1 MTYRSEWVYLRRT
14 LLSLEVRIAET
25 QAKIDCE
32 RAESEL
38 YERKGTAGASKS
50 ALKHKANQ
58 RCYEIYKEQL
68 VSIRMK
74 YLNAI
79 KHSINNYMSN
89 ERASMWWD
97 MFLKNMK
104 ISEIARKYNISE
116 RWANDLKQKF
126 MKEIGNDGTIREI
139 VPNSRKA
146 QRKNGDDK
154 R

>member
-1 MTYRSEWVYLRRT
+1 
-14 LLSLEVRIAET
+14 
-25 QAKIDCE
+25 
-32 RAESEL
+32 
-38 YERKGTAGASKS
+38 
-50 ALKHKANQ
+50 
-58 RCYEIYKEQL
+58 
-68 VSIRMK
+68 
-74 YLNAI
+74 
-79 KHSINNYMSN
+79 
-89 ERASMWWD
+89 MWWD